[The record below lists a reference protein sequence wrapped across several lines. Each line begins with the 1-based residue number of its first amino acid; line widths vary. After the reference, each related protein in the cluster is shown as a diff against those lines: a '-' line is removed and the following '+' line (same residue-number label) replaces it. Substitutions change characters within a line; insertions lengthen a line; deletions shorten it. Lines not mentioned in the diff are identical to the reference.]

1 MIDAPTPYRYPLP
14 LTPNPPP
21 YTSYPNTPS
30 FFTPY
35 LFILPG
41 TTIMIDARPGDASL
55 TFQSII
61 DVKPSALSTEPG
73 ASSVTVADS
82 TTTPDIVDSN
92 AILQ

>member
-1 MIDAPTPYRYPLP
+1 
-14 LTPNPPP
+14 
-21 YTSYPNTPS
+21 
-30 FFTPY
+30 
-35 LFILPG
+35 
-41 TTIMIDARPGDASL
+41 MIDARPGDASL